1 MVGAQKSS
9 SGVHPVV
16 GNTDASNLPTLQDR
30 NAKDGVCIGVFTDEM
45 AGYQR
50 FALKKSRVRK
60 QEEWRFR

>member
-50 FALKKSRVRK
+50 FALK
-60 QEEWRFR
+60 